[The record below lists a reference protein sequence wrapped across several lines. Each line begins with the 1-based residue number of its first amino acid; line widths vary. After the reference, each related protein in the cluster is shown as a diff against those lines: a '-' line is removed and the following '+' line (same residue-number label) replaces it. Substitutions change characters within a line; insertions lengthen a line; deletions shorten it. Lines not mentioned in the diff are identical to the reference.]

1 MCFFFFFLIIPS
13 FVEKQKFWKRICV
26 YNHFSIQFQ
35 LRRDRFIEEMES
47 YTKQVEEFQTF
58 GDMSEIQKYLRKA
71 QALDNKLQAAA
82 EKVLGF
88 SLTPLR
94 F

>member
-1 MCFFFFFLIIPS
+1 M
-13 FVEKQKFWKRICV
+13 
-26 YNHFSIQFQ
+26 Q

-82 EKVLGF
+82 EKVGIYVSPPKMVWKRGALVGDGVGEIILILEQI
-88 SLTPLR
+88 SLMSAFVSGSP
-94 F
+94 